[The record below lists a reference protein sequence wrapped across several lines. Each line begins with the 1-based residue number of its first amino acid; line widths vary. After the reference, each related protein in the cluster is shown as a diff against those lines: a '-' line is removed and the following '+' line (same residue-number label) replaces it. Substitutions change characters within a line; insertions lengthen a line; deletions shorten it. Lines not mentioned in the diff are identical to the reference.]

1 MTAFRTRAFVSLL
14 FALLLA
20 LLVAFAE
27 GGAVARADTP
37 AARADRESEAASAG
51 QNDWSEDAQ
60 SREPQRCGQRC
71 PRSSRC
77 GR

>member
-20 LLVAFAE
+20 LLIAFVAG

-37 AARADRESEAASAG
+37 HR
-51 QNDWSEDAQ
+51 
-60 SREPQRCGQRC
+60 SRRPPER
-71 PRSSRC
+71 
-77 GR
+77 GRIGGAKRLVGGCTIA